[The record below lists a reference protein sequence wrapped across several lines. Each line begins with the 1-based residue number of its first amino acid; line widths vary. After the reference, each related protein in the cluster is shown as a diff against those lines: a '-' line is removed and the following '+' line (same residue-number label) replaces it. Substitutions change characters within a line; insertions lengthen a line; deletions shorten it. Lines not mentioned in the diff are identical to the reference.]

1 MGLMDASL
9 AAVPLAAAVAAVAGL
24 LLGGPL
30 QSLARRLARGKPAF
44 PGWAGWD
51 GARGRAATRAVTAVL
66 LAATVLVHHG
76 DAAQLV
82 LGLLLVAVLVPLT
95 LVDVAVRLLPD
106 RLTGAAAVV
115 AILAGTLLDPAGE
128 AGRLVAGL
136 AAGGAF
142 LAVAVARPS
151 DMGMGDVK
159 LAAVLGL
166 FLGADVA
173 VAVFVALLAGVV
185 AGLAL
190 MARKGVRAGRAT
202 AIAFGPFL
210 GLGAVV
216 AMLAGDGLLDAY
228 VKAL

>member
-1 MGLMDASL
+1 
-9 AAVPLAAAVAAVAGL
+9 VPLAAAVAAVAGL

-51 GARGRAATRAVTAVL
+51 AARGRAGTRAVTAVL

-76 DAAQLV
+76 DVAQLV
-82 LGLLLVAVLVPLT
+82 LGLLLVVVLVPLT

-106 RLTGAAAVV
+106 RLTGAAAVA
-115 AILAGTLLDPAGE
+115 AIVAGTLLDAGGE

-136 AAGGAF
+136 VAGGAF
-142 LAVAVARPS
+142 LVLAIARPG

-159 LAAVLGL
+159 LTAVLGL
-166 FLGADVA
+166 FLGAPVA
-173 VAVFVALLAGVV
+173 VAVFVALVAGVV

-202 AIAFGPFL
+202 ALAFGPFL
-210 GLGAVV
+210 ALGAVV
-216 AMLAGDGLLDAY
+216 AMLAGDRLLDAY
-228 VKAL
+228 VNAL

>member
-1 MGLMDASL
+1 
-9 AAVPLAAAVAAVAGL
+9 
-24 LLGGPL
+24 
-30 QSLARRLARGKPAF
+30 
-44 PGWAGWD
+44 
-51 GARGRAATRAVTAVL
+51 VTAGL

-106 RLTGAAAVV
+106 RLTGAAAVA
-115 AILAGTLLDPAGE
+115 AILAGALLDPAGE
-128 AGRLVAGL
+128 VGRVVAGVV
-136 AAGGAF
+136 AGGAF
-142 LAVAVARPS
+142 LVAAIARPG

-166 FLGADVA
+166 FLGAGVA
-173 VAVFVALLAGVV
+173 VAVFVALVAGVV

-210 GLGAVV
+210 ALGAVV

>member
-1 MGLMDASL
+1 VPL
-9 AAVPLAAAVAAVAGL
+9 AAAAAVAAVAGL

-51 GARGRAATRAVTAVL
+51 GARGRAGTRAVTAVL

-76 DAAQLV
+76 DVAQLV
-82 LGLLLVAVLVPLT
+82 LGLLLVVVLVPLT

-106 RLTGAAAVV
+106 RLTGAAAVA
-115 AILAGTLLDPAGE
+115 AIVAGTLLDAGGE

-136 AAGGAF
+136 VAGGAF
-142 LAVAVARPS
+142 LVLAIARPG

-159 LAAVLGL
+159 LTAVLGL
-166 FLGADVA
+166 FLGAPVA
-173 VAVFVALLAGVV
+173 VAVFVALVAGVV

-202 AIAFGPFL
+202 ALAFGPFL
-210 GLGAVV
+210 ALGAVV
-216 AMLAGDGLLDAY
+216 AMLAGDRLLDAY
-228 VKAL
+228 VNAL

>member
-1 MGLMDASL
+1 VPL
-9 AAVPLAAAVAAVAGL
+9 AAAAAAVAAVAGL

-30 QSLARRLARGKPAF
+30 HSLARRLARGRPAF

-51 GARGRAATRAVTAVL
+51 GARGRAATRAVTAGL
-66 LAATVLVHHG
+66 LAATVLVLRG

-106 RLTGAAAVV
+106 RLTGAAAIA
-115 AILAGTLLDPAGE
+115 AILAGTLLDPGGE

-142 LAVAVARPS
+142 LLAAIARPG

-173 VAVFVALLAGVV
+173 VAVFVALMAGVV

-210 GLGAVV
+210 ALGAVV

>member
-1 MGLMDASL
+1 
-9 AAVPLAAAVAAVAGL
+9 VPLAAAAVAAVAGL
-24 LLGGPL
+24 LLGAPL
-30 QSLARRLARGKPAF
+30 QSLARRLARGKAAF

-51 GARGRAATRAVTAVL
+51 GARGRAATRVVTAGL

-106 RLTGAAAVV
+106 RLTGAAAVA
-115 AILAGTLLDPAGE
+115 AILAGALLDPAGE
-128 AGRLVAGL
+128 VGRVVAGL
-136 AAGGAF
+136 VAGGAF
-142 LAVAVARPS
+142 LVAAIARPG

-166 FLGADVA
+166 FLGAGVA
-173 VAVFVALLAGVV
+173 VAVFVALVAGVV

-210 GLGAVV
+210 ALGAVV